1 MPQKDILVFGIIS
14 LIKKIEHIGI
24 LVKDINSSNEI
35 FNKILGK
42 KFYKK
47 EKVDSENVLTSF
59 FQIDKTK
66 IELIKSYNKNDS
78 LEKFLKKR
86 GEGIHHIALLVD
98 DIYSEIKRIKN
109 EGIRFINEHPKKGAD
124 NKLICFLHPKDTNGV
139 LIELCQEI

>member
-24 LVKDINSSNEI
+24 LVKDIDSSNEI

-59 FQIDKTK
+59 CSFTGK
-66 IELIKSYNKNDS
+66 
-78 LEKFLKKR
+78 
-86 GEGIHHIALLVD
+86 
-98 DIYSEIKRIKN
+98 
-109 EGIRFINEHPKKGAD
+109 
-124 NKLICFLHPKDTNGV
+124 
-139 LIELCQEI
+139 